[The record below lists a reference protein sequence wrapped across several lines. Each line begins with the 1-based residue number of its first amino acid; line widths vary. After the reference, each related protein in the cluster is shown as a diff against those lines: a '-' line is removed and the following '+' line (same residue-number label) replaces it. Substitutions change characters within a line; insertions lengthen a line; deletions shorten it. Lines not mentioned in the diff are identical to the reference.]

1 MSTVAAAR
9 GQMRRDRGYSPAMLV
24 EESRLFQVVTFQTLH
39 RRQGELDQDQV
50 LLDVMVIR
58 GRGGFSAHAIRVLL
72 GNATSSARSL
82 GATLNSPRLSV
93 GHDAAW
99 YCPVWSSH
107 FLPGPAP
114 QVGQWTAC
122 ICSRV
127 GFLAFMAV
135 EHTAIRRKMMVNFAQ
150 QTSDSSRKTALA
162 LIDRDRRC
170 DRRAPHEPSR
180 RSSTV
185 YASSRQLSDFREPV
199 R

>member
-9 GQMRRDRGYSPAMLV
+9 GQKRRDPGNSPAMLV

-99 YCPVWSSH
+99 SGLSGLE
-107 FLPGPAP
+107 FA
-114 QVGQWTAC
+114 
-122 ICSRV
+122 
-127 GFLAFMAV
+127 FLARPHATSRAMDSLYLF
-135 EHTAIRRKMMVNFAQ
+135 ESRLLGFHGCGTYGNPQKEDGQFCTANFG
-150 QTSDSSRKTALA
+150 
-162 LIDRDRRC
+162 
-170 DRRAPHEPSR
+170 
-180 RSSTV
+180 
-185 YASSRQLSDFREPV
+185 
-199 R
+199 

>member
-1 MSTVAAAR
+1 LRRWYKRSAKRSGPLVHLPNLFHDLACRLRLPKDAHLPMSTVAAAR

-99 YCPVWSSH
+99 YGAVRSGVRISC
-107 FLPGPAP
+107 PAP
-114 QVGQWTAC
+114 RHKSGNGQLV
-122 ICSRV
+122 SV
-127 GFLAFMAV
+127 
-135 EHTAIRRKMMVNFAQ
+135 
-150 QTSDSSRKTALA
+150 
-162 LIDRDRRC
+162 
-170 DRRAPHEPSR
+170 
-180 RSSTV
+180 
-185 YASSRQLSDFREPV
+185 RE
-199 R
+199 